1 MIRHPTRTQGLTPQA
16 RLTGRAWFR
25 KYMPPEVYPLVG
37 IMGIMVSG
45 ATFMLYRISQSS
57 DVVWDRKGDWKPW
70 DKVSTICS
78 NNLSTSSTPR

>member
-1 MIRHPTRTQGLTPQA
+1 
-16 RLTGRAWFR
+16 
-25 KYMPPEVYPLVG
+25 MPPEVYPLVG

-70 DKVSTICS
+70 DKVGFCCFLPIAPCH
-78 NNLSTSSTPR
+78 LRDTSCPSPLRRHASET